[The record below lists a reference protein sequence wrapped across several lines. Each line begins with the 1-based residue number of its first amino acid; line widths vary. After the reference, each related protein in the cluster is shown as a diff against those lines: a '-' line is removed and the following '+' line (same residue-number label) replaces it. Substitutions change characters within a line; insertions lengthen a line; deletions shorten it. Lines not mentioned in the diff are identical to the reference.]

1 MDTDHHPAAEAE
13 DAIIENDPLWL
24 AVLKLMNNGG
34 CTKALEMLEDPD
46 QFRHAKIE
54 AILLAQSSE
63 KAEADNHPP
72 QPSSSAEGGAAVDL
86 VNNFLHG
93 INESHCT

>member
-1 MDTDHHPAAEAE
+1 MF
-13 DAIIENDPLWL
+13 
-24 AVLKLMNNGG
+24 
-34 CTKALEMLEDPD
+34 EDPD

-54 AILLAQSSE
+54 AILLVLSSE
-63 KAEADNHPP
+63 KTKADDHPP

-93 INESHCT
+93 INESHCA